1 MRTGK
6 VKYRILSEA
15 GTSLME
21 MTTVIVIAGILSA
34 VAVVSYDSGSTAI
47 KLDAASKKIVS
58 DVYYAQDLA
67 MNSGRPVKI
76 VFNIAENNYCLKW
89 GNDANIDNIMGG
101 GNFIVDF
108 DKPEFS
114 GVQESS
120 TNLPALTL
128 TFNTLGVP
136 YTGGEEILAETKII
150 SLGNQVSIYI
160 TPYTGKLRVQKNV
173 D

>member
-76 VFNIAENNYCLKW
+76 V
-89 GNDANIDNIMGG
+89 
-101 GNFIVDF
+101 
-108 DKPEFS
+108 
-114 GVQESS
+114 
-120 TNLPALTL
+120 
-128 TFNTLGVP
+128 
-136 YTGGEEILAETKII
+136 
-150 SLGNQVSIYI
+150 
-160 TPYTGKLRVQKNV
+160 
-173 D
+173 